1 MNGIAAKAALAGEA
15 AGLRDA
21 VAAMAR
27 EGAAVAAATRALR
40 VKVMGVSVR
49 SDFGGVAPGRK
60 PIAVRPHYLVVLTIR
75 AARP

>member
-1 MNGIAAKAALAGEA
+1 MNGIAAKAALAGDA
-15 AGLRDA
+15 PSFRGA
-21 VAAMAR
+21 VAAMAM

-49 SDFGGVAPGRK
+49 SDFGGVAPSAK
-60 PIAVRPHYLVVLTIR
+60 PIAARPHYLFVLTLR